1 MELDVDG
8 DHLFVVAVV
17 EKKVERARANEH
29 LRGKS
34 HTLKGE
40 MPHHH
45 FDLTREICFRITWEE
60 AVTAAFG

>member
-1 MELDVDG
+1 MVITCSSSLSS
-8 DHLFVVAVV
+8 
-17 EKKVERARANEH
+17 KRKSSERERTSISEGN
-29 LRGKS
+29 LIRS
-34 HTLKGE
+34 RGE